1 MKKALIIIDVQKEY
15 FENGALELV
24 NPIPAS
30 ENVKKI
36 LEHFRKEN
44 DTIVHVQHISGEGVP
59 FFVAG
64 TTGVEIHENVKPLEG
79 EKVIT
84 KAFPN
89 SFRGTDLLEYLQSN
103 EITHLV
109 ITGMMTHMC
118 IDAGTRAAFD
128 FGFDCTVVGD
138 ACATMDLEING
149 NKVKAADVHNS
160 FLAALEFFYAKI
172 VTTEQYLLS

>member
-1 MKKALIIIDVQKEY
+1 MKKALIIIDVQNDY
-15 FENGALELV
+15 FENGALPLV

-30 ENVKKI
+30 ENTKKI

-44 DTIVHVQHISGEGVP
+44 DTIVHVQHVSGEGIP
-59 FFVAG
+59 FFVPG
-64 TTGVEIHENVKPLEG
+64 TPGVEIHENVKPLEG
-79 EKVIT
+79 EKVVT

-103 EITHLV
+103 EITNVV

-118 IDAGTRAAFD
+118 VDAGTRAAFD
-128 FGFDCTVVGD
+128 FGFECTVVSD
-138 ACATMDLEING
+138 ACATMDLEIKG
-149 NKVKAADVHNS
+149 DKVKAADVQTA

-172 VTTEQYLLS
+172 VTTEEYLS

>member
-15 FENGALELV
+15 FENGALELI
-24 NPIPAS
+24 NPVPAS
-30 ENVKKI
+30 ENIKKI

-44 DTIVHVQHISGEGVP
+44 DTVVHVQHISGEGIP
-59 FFVAG
+59 FFVPG
-64 TTGVEIHENVKPLEG
+64 TQGVEIHENVKPLEG
-79 EKVIT
+79 EKIIT
-84 KAFPN
+84 KQFPN

-109 ITGMMTHMC
+109 IAGMMTHMC

-128 FGFDCTVVGD
+128 FGFQCTVVGD